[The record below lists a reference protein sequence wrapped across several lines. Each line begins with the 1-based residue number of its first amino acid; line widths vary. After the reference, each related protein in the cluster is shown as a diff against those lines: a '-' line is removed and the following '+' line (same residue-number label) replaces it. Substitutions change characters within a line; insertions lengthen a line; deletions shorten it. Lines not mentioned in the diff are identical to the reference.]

1 MPTRGS
7 MLVALEVCL
16 AIAGCGGSSSSDG
29 GTPAATTYTISGTLS
44 GAAVAGVTVTLSGAT
59 SATTTTGSTG
69 AYSFAG
75 LANGTYTVTPS
86 LAGHTFAPNSV
97 VVAVSGASFPG
108 HTFSPSSTPVT
119 VSSANVTGQT
129 FTATAVGNNI
139 QTALQG
145 TWLNCNS
152 PESGLMQM
160 SWWVISG
167 SNSELVTLQD
177 KFATC
182 PGIRMVNEI
191 HTWTFAIGS
200 AVTASLG
207 PSSVTAYQVDFDSS
221 VVRDR
226 YQLFYVDATVTPN
239 RLYIGDSS
247 GANDG
252 STPGKRPTTLWE
264 IMGFSKQGPVTYS
277 ISGTVSG
284 GVGPAVLTLSG
295 ATSAT
300 ATASNGYFGFI
311 GLANGNYI
319 VTPSLA
325 GYTFS
330 PTSSSVTVNGAS
342 VSGLNFTA
350 TAVAATYSISGTVSG
365 AVGLI
370 QSGGQVDY
378 AANLP

>member
-7 MLVALEVCL
+7 MLVALEVCR

-108 HTFSPSSTPVT
+108 Q
-119 VSSANVTGQT
+119 N

-139 QTALQG
+139 LAALQG